1 MPELVTAD
9 EVRRLRGER
18 SRAAFAK
25 ELGVTAH
32 TVYRWEQPATSRHA
46 RRPSGVQLELLRQRA
61 APPTAGADT
70 ALDAD
75 AVRALGAIE
84 RILDGDWRAGEATAL
99 TLLAADPGTSRAAR
113 ALAGTGVA
121 LVEALFRA
129 DARRAVAALAPTRGE
144 LASLPPA
151 AAAYA
156 EAALALAHAL
166 PSGPLFDVRRVQS
179 HVVRAAG
186 LARAGDGAIAGLLCL
201 AESNAAL
208 LMGDEEAL
216 LRAFA
221 RIDDHGGSTGA
232 AIIDLHVEQL
242 RSLEATLRGQSGA
255 PTERLERLLADPR
268 LASCPPLEARTCAM
282 LALRRLDELGDP
294 ESAIALARK
303 SRAIAARLEPGV
315 HTAIAMRAEADALL
329 RAGRLAEV
337 AAVLD
342 EADRTFADCG
352 LPLTVVLTCQARY
365 YLFTGQAGAL
375 DALAARLRAVANPS
389 LRATCEAFAASLDA
403 MASLTRVDD
412 AEIALPRFARAEE
425 LAMGWSLLRR
435 DVLLSRI
442 NATVIHGSR
451 DEARAMLRRA
461 QRLADRLP
469 SAWFTAH
476 LRRLEGTL
484 LVLAGRWREGR
495 AAALAAAGMFE
506 LAGDRLDAAMARFGV
521 AAVER
526 HLGEPGA
533 EQREVVARAALD
545 ELGVGVPAF
554 LAAALARVAESK
566 TPAPDSG
573 DGRGTEALLVALERL
588 SAPGTTPPVVL
599 RELVQVVARQVPGR
613 AVVVDELDSDG
624 QIRHVAGDGDAG
636 GDGVEAFEFGDGLG
650 RRLRLGVARPL
661 AEADR
666 AAVRLI
672 ALAGAMA
679 LEIASL
685 RGLGHAWAGP
695 TDEAPEIP
703 GLIAVSPAMRRL
715 RGDVARLAGS
725 RATVV
730 ITGESGTGKEV
741 LARAIHDRSP
751 RAGQPYV
758 AFNCAAVPH
767 DLFESQLF
775 GFRRGAFTGAASD
788 QPGVVRAAGGGT
800 LFLDEIGE
808 LPLEVQPKLLRFLE
822 NGEVFPIGAQRPVQ
836 VDVRVLAATHRDL
849 ADLVR
854 HGHFREDLYYRLQVV
869 PLRIPPLR
877 ERRDDIPALARHFAR
892 LLAPAGATPVFA
904 PDALAALTG
913 HGWPGNVRELRN
925 VIERVLAYAPP
936 PDVITAAHLAFQ

>member
-9 EVRRLRGER
+9 EVRRLRGDR

-32 TVYRWEQPATSRHA
+32 TVYRWEQPPTSRHA
-46 RRPSGVQLELLRQRA
+46 RRPSGAQLELLRRRA
-61 APPTAGADT
+61 TPAPAAETE
-70 ALDAD
+70 LDAD

-99 TLLAADPGTSRAAR
+99 TLLAADTGTSRAAR

-121 LVEALFRA
+121 LVEAIFRA
-129 DARRAVAALAPTRGE
+129 DARRAVAALAPTRAE
-144 LASLPPA
+144 LATLPPA

-166 PSGPLFDVRRVQS
+166 PSGPLFDARRVHS
-179 HVVRAAG
+179 HVVRAEA
-186 LARAGDGAIAGLLCL
+186 LARPGDGVIAGLLCL
-201 AESNAAL
+201 AEVNAAL

-221 RIDDHGGSTGA
+221 RVDDHGGSTGA
-232 AIIDLHVEQL
+232 AILDLHVEQL
-242 RSLEATLRGQSGA
+242 RSLEATLRGQSGG
-255 PTERLERLLADPR
+255 PTERLERLLGDPR
-268 LASCPPLEARTCAM
+268 LATCPPLEARTCAM

-303 SRAIAARLEPGV
+303 SRAVAARLEPGI
-315 HTAIAMRAEADALL
+315 HTAIAIRAEADALL

-342 EADRTFADCG
+342 EADRMFADCG
-352 LPLTVVLTCQARY
+352 LPLTVVLSCQARY

-425 LAMGWSLLRR
+425 LAVRWSLLRR

-442 NATVIHGSR
+442 NATIIHGSR
-451 DEARAMLRRA
+451 EDARAMLRRA
-461 QRLADRLP
+461 QRLADRIP

-495 AAALAAAGMFE
+495 AAVEAAAGMFE
-506 LAGDRLDAAMARFGV
+506 LSGDRLDAAFARFGV

-526 HLGEPGA
+526 RLGEPGA
-533 EQREVVARAALD
+533 EQREVIARASLD

-554 LAAALARVAESK
+554 LAAALSRVAESQ

-573 DGRGTEALLVALERL
+573 DGRSTESLLVALERL
-588 SAPGTTPPVVL
+588 STPGTTPPVVL
-599 RELVQVVARQVPGR
+599 RELVQVVAGQVPGR
-613 AVVVDELDSDG
+613 AVVVDEVDSDG
-624 QIRHVAGDGDAG
+624 QSHHVAGEPTADAL
-636 GDGVEAFEFGDGLG
+636 EAFEFGDGLG

-661 AEADR
+661 GEADR

-685 RGLGHAWAGP
+685 RGLGHARPGAS
-695 TDEAPEIP
+695 DEAPEIA

-725 RATVV
+725 RSTVV

-741 LARAIHDRSP
+741 IARAIHDRSP
-751 RAGQPYV
+751 RAGQPYI

-788 QPGVVRAAGGGT
+788 QPGVVRAASGGT

-822 NGEVFPIGAQRPVQ
+822 NGEVFPIGAQRPIE

-854 HGHFREDLYYRLQVV
+854 HGRFREDLYYRLQVV

-913 HGWPGNVRELRN
+913 HDWPGNVRELRN

-936 PDVITAAHLAFQ
+936 PDVITAAQLAFG

>member
-32 TVYRWEQPATSRHA
+32 TVYRWEQPASSPHA
-46 RRPSGVQLELLRQRA
+46 RRPSGAQLELLRQRV
-61 APPTAGADT
+61 APPTTEADEP
-70 ALDAD
+70 LDAG

-84 RILDGDWRAGEATAL
+84 RVLDGDWRAGEATAL
-99 TLLAADPGTSRAAR
+99 GLLAADTGTSRVAR
-113 ALAGTGVA
+113 ALAGTCVG
-121 LVEALFRA
+121 LVEAIFRA
-129 DARRAVAALAPTRGE
+129 DARRAALALAPARPE
-144 LASLPPA
+144 LATLPPS

-166 PSGPLFDVRRVQS
+166 PSGALFDARRVHA
-179 HVVRAAG
+179 HVVRAES
-186 LARAGDGAIAGLLCL
+186 LARPGDGAIAGLLCL

-242 RSLEATLRGQSGA
+242 RSLEATLRGQSGT
-255 PTERLERLLADPR
+255 PTDRLERLLGDPR
-268 LASCPPLEARTCAM
+268 LATCPPLEARTCAM

-303 SRAIAARLEPGV
+303 SRAIAARGRLEPGV
-315 HTAIAMRAEADALL
+315 HTAIAMRAEAEALL

-337 AAVLD
+337 AAVCE
-342 EADRTFADCG
+342 EADRMFTECG
-352 LPLTVVLTCQARY
+352 VPLTVVLSCQARY
-365 YLFTGQAGAL
+365 YLFTGQAGAI
-375 DALAARLRAVANPS
+375 DTLAARLRACENPS
-389 LRATCEAFAASLDA
+389 LRATCEAFAACLDA

-412 AEIALPRFARAEE
+412 AAIALPRFARAEE
-425 LAMGWSLLRR
+425 LAMRWSLLRR
-435 DVLLSRI
+435 DVLLARV
-442 NATVIHGSR
+442 NATVVHGSR

-461 QRLADRLP
+461 QRLADRMP
-469 SAWFTAH
+469 SAWLTAH
-476 LRRLEGTL
+476 LRRLEGTM
-484 LVLAGRWREGR
+484 LVMAGRWREGR
-495 AAALAAAGMFE
+495 AMVEAAAGMFE
-506 LAGDRLDAAMARFGV
+506 LAGDRMDAALARYGV

-533 EQREVVARAALD
+533 EQREHDARAALD
-545 ELGVGVPAF
+545 ALGFGVPAF
-554 LAAALARVAESK
+554 LAAALARLAEISAPVAES
-566 TPAPDSG
+566 S
-573 DGRGTEALLVALERL
+573 DGRGIEALLVAVERL

-599 RELVQVVARQVPGR
+599 RELVQVVAAHAPGR
-613 AVVVDELDSDG
+613 AVVVDEVDSDG
-624 QIRHVAGDGDAG
+624 AVHHVAGGPG
-636 GDGVEAFEFGDGLG
+636 GDGLEAFEFGDGLG
-650 RRLRLGVARPL
+650 RRLRLGVGRPL
-661 AEADR
+661 ADSDR

-685 RGLGHAWAGP
+685 RGLGHAFPGAS
-695 TDEAPEIP
+695 DEAPEIP
-703 GLIAVSPAMRRL
+703 GLVAVSPAMRRL

-741 LARAIHDRSP
+741 IARAIHDRSP

-767 DLFESQLF
+767 DLFEAQLF
-775 GFRRGAFTGAASD
+775 GHRRGAFTGASTD
-788 QPGVVRAAGGGT
+788 QPGVVRAASGGT

-822 NGEVFPIGAQRPVQ
+822 NGEVFPIGAQRPVL

-854 HGHFREDLYYRLQVV
+854 QGRFREDLYYRLQVV

-877 ERRDDIPALARHFAR
+877 ERRDDVPALARHFAR

-913 HGWPGNVRELRN
+913 HDWPGNVRELRN

-936 PDVITAAHLAFQ
+936 PDVITAAHLAFT